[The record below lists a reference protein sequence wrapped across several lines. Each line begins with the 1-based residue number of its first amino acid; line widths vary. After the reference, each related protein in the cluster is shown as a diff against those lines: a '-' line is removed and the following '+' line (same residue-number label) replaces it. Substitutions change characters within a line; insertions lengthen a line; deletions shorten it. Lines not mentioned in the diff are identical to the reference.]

1 MTKSL
6 WTESEAKSLWV
17 EVFRHQKAESE
28 LSADDLD
35 AMSSDDLNAWLSD
48 GRMLKDAVCELAN
61 QTQMQM
67 ADLWKDAVDAESH
80 IWKQAISR
88 TACRPVEAADDEP
101 VIPLEFQTKPMTQK
115 AYAELNGVKAKT
127 IRRWMKYGHPSGE
140 KLRFMKKGSLWIFD
154 NRQDWSKK

>member
-17 EVFRHQKAESE
+17 EVAIHRRNYEA

-35 AMSSDDLNAWLSD
+35 AMASDDLNAWLSD

-67 ADLWKDAVDAESH
+67 AGLWKDAVDAESL

-88 TACRPVEAADDEP
+88 TADDPVEAADDDA
-101 VIPLEFQTKPMTQK
+101 IPPEYQTKAMSKSAAVRRVGGSVDTLTK
-115 AYAELNGVKAKT
+115 DMDAGR
-127 IRRWMKYGHPSGE
+127 IRFIKVSRQ
-140 KLRFMKKGSLWIFD
+140 RFIFD
-154 NRQDWSKK
+154 SRQVN

>member
-1 MTKSL
+1 MTK
-6 WTESEAKSLWV
+6 SEAKSLWL
-17 EVFRHQKAESE
+17 EVFRHQRAEAK
-28 LSADDLD
+28 LSDDDMD
-35 AMSSDDLNAWLSD
+35 AMDAKEINAWMD
-48 GRMLKDAVCELAN
+48 AGRRLKNAVCELAN

-67 ADLWKDAVDAESH
+67 ADLWKDAVDAESLV
-80 IWKQAISR
+80 WKQAISR
-88 TACRPVEAADDEP
+88 TADDDPADDEP